1 MSTSSDA
8 KVVQNK
14 MAGRDVYLAGI
25 GSISPGDPVPFENIE
40 DVLGKITD
48 APKRVMKRIDRMRP
62 IMKEMLG
69 IEYSHYAL
77 DPNTRELTETNVT
90 MSVKACN
97 SALEMAQIDASQ
109 VELIVYAGILYDCFC
124 PPASVF
130 VQEDLNILNCA
141 EISIHSNCTAIYKA
155 LQVASDLIAYGRYSN
170 AIVVTSQLSSPF
182 LRAEYFN
189 QQKMT
194 EEQAVLRWFLSDGAG
209 ALVLNS
215 CKPAKPCLTVKNTYL
230 ESVGVG
236 IEPSMKML
244 VGASRSNLLEI
255 YRHGWHHLTQDI
267 KTVAKLAP
275 ELGTKGFR
283 LMLEKWNLDL
293 SRVKCF
299 FLNIPTKHLM
309 DIGVETAKADLNN
322 PDLSFYTKLG
332 TRGYPGAPAI
342 VIALDDYLHE
352 STLEPG
358 DQLVSFVT
366 ESSKWMHAGFIL
378 EYGDSQI

>member
-1 MSTSSDA
+1 MSANSHANAVA
-8 KVVQNK
+8 KK
-14 MAGRDVYLAGI
+14 PAGRDVYLAGI
-25 GSISPGDPVPFENIE
+25 GSYSPGDAVPFDHIE

-48 APKRVMKRIDRMRP
+48 APKRLMKRIDRMRP

-77 DPNTRELTETNVT
+77 DPNTREMTETNVT

-97 SALEMAQIDASQ
+97 PALKMAALDTSQID
-109 VELIVYAGILYDCFC
+109 LIVYAGILYDYMC
-124 PPASVF
+124 PPTSVF
-130 VQEDLNILNCA
+130 VQEALNIPYCA

-155 LQVASDLIAYGRYSN
+155 LQVASDLIAYGRYDN

-189 QQKMT
+189 QQEMT

-209 ALVLNS
+209 ALVLTSNH
-215 CKPAKPCLTVKNTYL
+215 PAKPCVKVRDTYL

-236 IEPSMKML
+236 IEPSMRML
-244 VGASRSNLLEI
+244 VGASKSNLLKI
-255 YRHGWHHLTQDI
+255 YQKGWHHLTQDL

-283 LMLEKWNLDL
+283 LMLERWNLDL

-309 DIGVETAKADLNN
+309 DLGVQTAKADLRN
-322 PDLSFYTKLG
+322 PDLIFYTKLS

-352 STLEPG
+352 ASLESG

-378 EYGDSQI
+378 EYDDERP

>member
-1 MSTSSDA
+1 MSANSQVDA
-8 KVVQNK
+8 EEKK
-14 MAGRDVYLAGI
+14 LAGRDVYLAGI
-25 GSISPGDPVPFENIE
+25 GSYSPGDPIPFDHIE
-40 DVLGKITD
+40 AVLGKITD
-48 APKRVMKRIDRMRP
+48 APNRLMKRIDRMRP

-77 DPNTRELTETNVT
+77 DPNTREMTETNVT
-90 MSVKACN
+90 MSVKACHPALKMA
-97 SALEMAQIDASQ
+97 ALETSQID
-109 VELIVYAGILYDCFC
+109 LIVYAGILYDYMC
-124 PPASVF
+124 PPTSVF
-130 VQEDLNILNCA
+130 VQEALNIPYCA

-155 LQVASDLIAYGRYSN
+155 LQVASDLIAYGRYDN
-170 AIVVTSQLSSPF
+170 ALVVTSQLSSPF

-189 QQKMT
+189 QQELT

-209 ALVLNS
+209 ALVLTS
-215 CKPAKPCLTVKNTYL
+215 ERPAKPCVKVRNTYL

-244 VGASRSNLLEI
+244 VGASKSNLLEI
-255 YRHGWHHLTQDI
+255 YKKGWHHLTQNI
-267 KTVAKLAP
+267 NTVAKLAP
-275 ELGTKGFR
+275 ELGGKGLR
-283 LMLEKWNLDL
+283 MMLEKWNLDL

-309 DIGVETAKADLNN
+309 DIGVQIAKTDLNK
-322 PDLSFYTKLG
+322 PDLNFYTKLS

-352 STLEPG
+352 VSLRPG

-378 EYGDSQI
+378 EYDESPE